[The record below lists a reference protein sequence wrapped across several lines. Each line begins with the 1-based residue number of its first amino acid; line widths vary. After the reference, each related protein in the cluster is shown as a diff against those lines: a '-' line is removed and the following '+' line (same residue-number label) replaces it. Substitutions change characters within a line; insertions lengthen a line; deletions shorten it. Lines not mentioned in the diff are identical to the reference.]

1 MKLKHLLS
9 FFIVSGL
16 MTACS
21 SNSHKFVINGAIT
34 GMPEQTVI
42 LEQLNANDI
51 ITVVDSQRSDNKG
64 NFEISGEAPEPGLYR
79 LHFAKNK
86 FILLSLDKGNLKVT
100 GDWNTIETYNIAGSE
115 PSESLRKFITGI
127 REHLR
132 DINTMSLVVDTLHA
146 KGNDSLLQIARKELA
161 DVQYNFTEFVEIYAD
176 TVHHEPNAIFAA
188 RMVNVNTETNFLENF
203 HASLQRKYPATKMTK
218 DYGEYFAKLDI
229 RSRKAKPEPG
239 RIDVGAM
246 APEIVMNTP
255 DGKQVALSSLKGKYV
270 LIDFWASWCKPCRA
284 ENPNVVAAYNKFK
297 NKNFDIYS
305 VSLDNQGQREN
316 WIKAIADDKLTWTQV
331 SDLKGWNSD
340 AARAYGVQSIPFNY
354 LIDPTGKVIARDLRG
369 DALVNMLTGVLK

>member
-16 MTACS
+16 ITACGHS
-21 SNSHKFVINGAIT
+21 SHKFVIDGAIK

-51 ITVVDSQRSDNKG
+51 ITVVDSQHSDKKG

-79 LHFAKNK
+79 LHFADKK

-100 GDWNTIETYNIAGSE
+100 GDWSNIESYSISGSE
-115 PSESLRKFITGI
+115 PSENLRKFIIGI

-132 DINTMSLVVDTLHA
+132 DINTMLVVVDTLQH
-146 KGNDSLLQIARKELA
+146 KGNDSLLQIGRKELA
-161 DVQYNFTEFVEIYAD
+161 DVQYNFTEFAEVYAD
-176 TVHHEPNAIFAA
+176 TVRYQPNAVFAA
-188 RMVNVNTETNFLENF
+188 RMVNTDLNFIENF
-203 HASLQRKYPATKMTK
+203 YPGLQRKFPGTKMTK
-218 DYGEYFAKLDI
+218 DFGEYYARLDI
-229 RSRKAKPEPG
+229 KARKTKPEAG

-246 APEIVMNTP
+246 APDIVMNTP

-270 LIDFWASWCKPCRA
+270 LVDFWASWNKGSRA
-284 ENPNVVAAYNKFK
+284 ENPAVVAAYNKFRD
-297 NKNFDIYS
+297 KNFEVYG
-305 VSLDNQGQREN
+305 VSLDNQGQKDN
-316 WIKAIADDKLTWTQV
+316 WIKAIAEDHLTWTQV
-331 SDLKGWNSD
+331 SDLKGMNSD
-340 AARAYGVQSIPFNY
+340 AARAYGVQSLPFNY

-369 DALVNMLTGVLK
+369 DALINMLTGVLK